1 MNVRIFFFLI
11 SMILTTGL
19 FAAPRIDTDKPSSK
33 PQVVYVPVP
42 VNNAPIP
49 SMQQLDPIERD
60 KIIDQQLFAHF
71 MSIVGNF
78 GKVMLNPHSKE
89 NVTTNV
95 ANMIDGIVAVA
106 HTISKGQRSNS
117 PQAVNR
123 LVNLIMRHFQH
134 QQRMRLQKMHMPQ

>member
-1 MNVRIFFFLI
+1 MNVRVVILLI
-11 SMILTTGL
+11 SMSLTTGL
-19 FAAPRIDTDKPSSK
+19 FSAPRPDTNKPAQ

-42 VNNAPIP
+42 VNATTQTP

-60 KIIDQQLFAHF
+60 KIIDQQLIAHF
-71 MSIVGNF
+71 MSILGNF

-106 HTISKGQRSNS
+106 HTITKGQRSQS

-123 LVNLIMRHFQH
+123 LVNIFMRHIQH
-134 QQRMRLQKMHMPQ
+134 QQRIRAQRMHMQQ